1 MGILSQIKFDDF
13 FRAATAHEP
22 FDYQRRLAEDEVRNA
37 GSQLISVPTGLG
49 KTAAVV
55 MAWLW
60 NRVVRSDLSHRT
72 IGLVA

>member
-1 MGILSQIKFDDF
+1 MGIVSQIKFDDF
-13 FRAATAHEP
+13 FRAATAHGP
-22 FDYQRRLAEDEVRNA
+22 FDYQRRLAEDEFRITT

-60 NRVVRSDLSHRT
+60 NRVK
-72 IGLVA
+72 